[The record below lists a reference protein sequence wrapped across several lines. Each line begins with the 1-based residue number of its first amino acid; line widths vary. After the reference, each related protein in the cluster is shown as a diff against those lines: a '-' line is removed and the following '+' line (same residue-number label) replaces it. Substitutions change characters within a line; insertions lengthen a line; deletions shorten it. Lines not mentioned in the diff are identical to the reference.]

1 MATYSV
7 PNIFVAG
14 TKASA
19 EEVNANFSYITTIL
33 DGMSAVKYPFC
44 INVGNRD
51 SKGEEDLFSYNSA
64 TVTSK
69 VGGSYTN
76 VTYTNGQGLPMSVTT
91 SKSITANPTAYS
103 SIIPAMTSAVQ
114 GDVSCDAT
122 SEASGNESWHALDK
136 DEETFWG
143 SFVGVTDASL
153 TIALDKRYIVKA
165 YYIKTL
171 TPSEW
176 TLEGSN
182 DQNTWT
188 VLDNYSVADASTL
201 IRQIEVPGNYSVY
214 KLSVKATNDNFQ
226 VKIAELDLYRKDE
239 VGLLRIPEK
248 QIIYMNSNEISV
260 RANKFFRQAS
270 QPAGKALYDAMIPAM
285 SSNIVPDGYKISS
298 SSYSVSNPA
307 YMATDRRE
315 DTYWEATDTLND
327 VWFQVQLP
335 NSIDAKV
342 CKITL
347 RPDAAALNQSL
358 INGKLLASNNGS
370 TWTTLYEIKNLAW
383 NYANESK
390 YLYFTENTTK
400 YSYYRLVGEQPFGSL
415 AEFQLFMAADGGEFL
430 LGEADVGDIWFK
442 TTEPYDAKEY
452 TSALNWASNFESVPA
467 GELRLNSTG
476 VIESL
481 VTYPYNQN
489 GFNINAATPKEASGN
504 IVTYDSYTS
513 HFASGGYVILPNNM
527 MLQWG
532 TAEADELTIFP
543 AAFPHAVFSVTTT
556 PISKNDS
563 VINTISNL
571 SNSGFTLKSKLV
583 AGSTSEEL
591 SYWIA
596 IGW

>member
-33 DGMSAVKYPFC
+33 DGMSAAKYPFC
-44 INVGNRD
+44 VNVGNRN

-76 VTYTNGQGLPMSVTT
+76 VTYTNGQGVPMTVT
-91 SKSITANPTAYS
+91 SAQTATASPTAYS
-103 SIIPAMTSAVQ
+103 SVVPAMTSAIQ
-114 GDVSCDAT
+114 GSVSCDAT

-136 DEETFWG
+136 DEDTFWG
-143 SFVGVTDASL
+143 SFVGVTEASL
-153 TIALDKRYIVKA
+153 TLALDQRYIIRA

-176 TLEGSN
+176 KLEGSN

-188 VLDNYSVADASTL
+188 VLDSYSVADASTL

-214 KLSVKATNDNFQ
+214 RLSVKTDTDDFQ
-226 VKIAELDLYRKDE
+226 IKIAELDLYQKDE
-239 VGLLRIPEK
+239 VGILRIPEK
-248 QIIYMNSNEISV
+248 QIVYMNSSELVV
-260 RANKFFRQAS
+260 RANKFFRQAN
-270 QPAGKALYDAMIPAM
+270 QPAGRTLYDALIPAM

-298 SSYSVSNPA
+298 SSYSTSNPA
-307 YMATDRRE
+307 YMATDRKE

-335 NSIDAKV
+335 NSIEAKI
-342 CKITL
+342 CKLTL
-347 RPDAAALNQSL
+347 GPNAEALNQSL

-390 YLYFTENTTK
+390 YLYFTENATK

-415 AEFQLFMAADGGEFL
+415 AEFQLFAEAENGEFL
-430 LGEADVGDIWFK
+430 LGEADIGDVWFK

-452 TSALNWASNFESVPA
+452 VSSLNWSSNFDYVPA
-467 GELRLNSTG
+467 AELQLNSTG

-481 VTYPYNQN
+481 TTYPYNQN
-489 GFNINAATPKEASGN
+489 GFNINAATLKAASGN

-513 HFASGGYVILPNNM
+513 HFASNGYAILPNDM
-527 MLQWG
+527 ILQWG
-532 TAEADELTIFP
+532 TAEADEFTIFP
-543 AAFPHAVFSVTTT
+543 AAFPHAVFSVTATSS
-556 PISKNDS
+556 SKNNS
-563 VINTISNL
+563 VVNTISNL

-583 AGSTSEEL
+583 AGTTSEEL